1 MKNDKY
7 VDMFGA
13 MYSKY
18 FVRDVDSCAAL
29 YKMPDRDTYS
39 VHRLSSATLAVYNR
53 YEAFDFTF
61 FGN

>member
-18 FVRDVDSCAAL
+18 FVRDVDFCTVL
-29 YKMPDRDTYS
+29 YTIRCPIETHILYAS
-39 VHRLSSATLAVYNR
+39 FN
-53 YEAFDFTF
+53 TF
-61 FGN
+61 NISNL